1 MPPAVI
7 GVDVGTGSARAGVFD
22 LLGHKLG
29 SAVQAIRMWQE
40 PADRCEQSSADI
52 WRSVCL
58 ATRAAL
64 AAAGP
69 VDVHGIGFDATC
81 SLVAVD
87 SAGAPLTVSPGG
99 DPARNV
105 VVWMDHR
112 ALEQAARIN
121 ATGSD
126 VLRYV
131 GGRISLEMQT
141 PKLLWLREALPDT
154 WRRAAALLRSAG
166 FPDVAGHRR
175 RFPLALLHGLQMD
188 LSRA

>member
-81 SLVAVD
+81 SLVALD
-87 SAGAPLTVSPGG
+87 AADAPRDRQPGRRRRAERHRLDGPPGAGAGG
-99 DPARNV
+99 AASTRRGTTCCAT
-105 VVWMDHR
+105 W
-112 ALEQAARIN
+112 AARI
-121 ATGSD
+121 SP
-126 VLRYV
+126 
-131 GGRISLEMQT
+131 EMQT
-141 PKLLWLREALPDT
+141 PKLLWLRSACRRLARAPPRFFDLPDFLT
-154 WRRAAALLRSAG
+154 
-166 FPDVAGHRR
+166 
-175 RFPLALLHGLQMD
+175 
-188 LSRA
+188 